1 MLTVMNGS
9 SAEKKLRQI
18 FRFPQIGGTF
28 SEKGLIRRIFDAD
41 QNGLISK
48 DEVRKFKETN
58 CLPLNWSVGIFT

>member
-1 MLTVMNGS
+1 MIVLTVMNGS

-48 DEVRKFKETN
+48 DEVRKFKETIVY
-58 CLPLNWSVGIFT
+58 L